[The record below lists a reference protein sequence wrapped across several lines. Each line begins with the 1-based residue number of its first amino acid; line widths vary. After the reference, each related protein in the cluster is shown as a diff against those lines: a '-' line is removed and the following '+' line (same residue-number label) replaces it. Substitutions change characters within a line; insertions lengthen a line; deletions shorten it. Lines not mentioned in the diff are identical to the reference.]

1 MLEAKGSG
9 GSSNCDAAALQKADA
24 DEIADRWLYGVAC
37 VYLAG
42 EVGDGDRV
50 RMGVENQAQ
59 NGSLSR
65 HP

>member
-1 MLEAKGSG
+1 MLEAKGCG
-9 GSSNCDAAALQKADA
+9 GCSNRDPAALQKADA
-24 DEIADRWLYGVAC
+24 DEIASGWLYGIAC

-42 EVGDGDRV
+42 EVGNGDRV